1 MNNIEQFCFLNNLLD
16 FEDYLYKDTICSKTR
31 GAAALMTK
39 RADNLANNLNNKSGA
54 NKKMHSN
61 SNTNSDNKANN
72 EQSEL
77 TNLNIEAESCRACSL
92 HTTRN
97 KLVFGK
103 GSPNPSI
110 VFVGEAPG
118 ADEDKIGFP
127 FVGRAGKLLDKWF
140 EKYNL
145 TLEDIYVMNALK
157 CRPPNNRD
165 PLPEEKAACKG
176 YFDKQLAILK
186 PKVICA
192 LGRHALSN
200 LLDTEISSRYSDMRG
215 VVHSYNGIKVVA
227 TYHPAFILR
236 SGQFAQKVYDDFD
249 LMLKLLL

>member
-1 MNNIEQFCFLNNLLD
+1 MPSNILEEQ
-16 FEDYLYKDTICSKTR
+16 
-31 GAAALMTK
+31 
-39 RADNLANNLNNKSGA
+39 
-54 NKKMHSN
+54 N
-61 SNTNSDNKANN
+61 SNLKIIEDKANN
-72 EQSEL
+72 
-77 TNLNIEAESCRACSL
+77 CKACSL
-92 HTTRN
+92 YQTKN

-103 GSPNPSI
+103 GTAKPSI

-127 FVGRAGKLLDKWF
+127 FVGRAGKLLDKWL

-145 TLEDIYVMNALK
+145 TLDDIYVMNALK

-165 PLPEEKAACKG
+165 PLPEEKAACKE
-176 YFDKQLAILK
+176 YFDAQLKILT

-200 LLDTEISSRYSDMRG
+200 LLDSELSPRYSDMRG
-215 VVHSYNGIKVVA
+215 AVHSYNDIKVVA

-236 SGQFAQKVYDDFD
+236 SPQFAQKVYDDFD
-249 LMLKLLL
+249 LMFTLL

>member
-1 MNNIEQFCFLNNLLD
+1 
-16 FEDYLYKDTICSKTR
+16 
-31 GAAALMTK
+31 MTELE
-39 RADNLANNLNNKSGA
+39 NQANGCK
-54 NKKMHSN
+54 
-61 SNTNSDNKANN
+61 
-72 EQSEL
+72 
-77 TNLNIEAESCRACSL
+77 ACSL
-92 HTTRN
+92 HQTRN

-103 GSPNPSI
+103 GSTNPSI

-145 TLEDIYVMNALK
+145 TLDDIYVMNSLK

-176 YFDKQLAILK
+176 YFDAQLEILA

-200 LLDTEISSRYSDMRG
+200 LVSGDMPQRYSDMRG
-215 VVHSYNGIKVVA
+215 VVHEYNGIKVVA

-236 SGQFAQKVYDDFD
+236 SPQFAQKVYDDFE
-249 LMLKLLL
+249 LMLKLPH

>member
-1 MNNIEQFCFLNNLLD
+1 MNDIEKFYFFNNLLT
-16 FEDYLYKDTICSKTR
+16 FEEYLYSNIVSSKKILKSALKAKHAENTNNSG
-31 GAAALMTK
+31 GAK
-39 RADNLANNLNNKSGA
+39 IN
-54 NKKMHSN
+54 MHSN
-61 SNTNSDNKANN
+61 TSNISEEQNRLNEIENKAN
-72 EQSEL
+72 
-77 TNLNIEAESCRACSL
+77 SCQACSL

-103 GSPNPSI
+103 GTAKPSI

-140 EKYNL
+140 DKYNL
-145 TLEDIYVMNALK
+145 TLEDVYVMNSLK

-165 PLPEEKAACKG
+165 PLPEEKTSCKC
-176 YFDKQLAILK
+176 YFDAQLEILA

-192 LGRHALSN
+192 LGKHALSN
-200 LLDTEISSRYSDMRG
+200 LIDKEMPPRYSDMRG
-215 VVHSYNGIKVVA
+215 VIHSYNGINVVA

-236 SGQFAQKVYDDFD
+236 SPQFAQKVYDDFD
-249 LMLKLLL
+249 LMFSLLK